1 MITEIRER
9 IVVLPGG
16 RIEIPKSPFDE
27 GLEVD
32 VVVRRNE
39 IAEMDAT
46 DYLLSTEANRERME
60 LALDELKH
68 PENFIPLDMKEYEE
82 LIAGSTT
89 RNEKTGEIC

>member
-16 RIEIPKSPFDE
+16 RIEIPESPFDE

-39 IAEMDAT
+39 PVEMDAT
-46 DYLLSTEANRERME
+46 DHLLSTEANRTRMYE
-60 LALDELKH
+60 MLEELKH
-68 PENFIPLDMKEYEE
+68 PENFIPLDIESYAER
-82 LIAGSTT
+82 S
-89 RNEKTGEIC
+89 NNS

>member
-16 RIEIPKSPFDE
+16 RIEIPSSPFDE

-39 IAEMDAT
+39 SVREMDET
-46 DYLLSTEANRERME
+46 EYLLSTEANRERMYRMLE
-60 LALDELKH
+60 ELKH
-68 PENFIPLDMKEYEE
+68 PENFIPLNMDDYAEHRDN
-82 LIAGSTT
+82 A
-89 RNEKTGEIC
+89 